1 VAENTDQLRA
11 ADLITAIK
19 SAGIRF
25 IVALPD
31 RTTSEHLLKPMLADP
46 ELRVVQVCKED
57 EGVSICSGLY
67 AAGQRALLLMQ
78 HTGLLDSSNALRGVA
93 VEGHNS
99 IPRNLVHGLC
109 QNGTYETNGAV
120 AIPGRGQVSFA
131 GLAREAGYPQTYRFD
146 TLTPRSRN
154 SVDCDRTSITRVGL
168 RSVSRSLSSNCG
180 VPHTTT
186 TSGYT

>member
-1 VAENTDQLRA
+1 MADDTARLQA

-46 ELRVVQVCKED
+46 ELRVVQICKED

-78 HTGLLDSSNALRGVA
+78 YTGLLDSVNALRGVA
-93 VEGHNS
+93 MEGHNPVCMMVGLLHKEPGVLPAQS
-99 IPRNLVHGLC
+99 RHYGVRIVEPVLDAMRIVDVAVGLLVQEVQFALLVVLVMVGVEIEPA
-109 QNGTYETNGAV
+109 G
-120 AIPGRGQVSFA
+120 IGRG
-131 GLAREAGYPQTYRFD
+131 E
-146 TLTPRSRN
+146 
-154 SVDCDRTSITRVGL
+154 L
-168 RSVSRSLSSNCG
+168 RRC
-180 VPHTTT
+180 
-186 TSGYT
+186 

>member
-1 VAENTDQLRA
+1 MADNTDRLRA

-46 ELRVVQVCKED
+46 ELRVVQICKED

-78 HTGLLDSSNALRGVA
+78 HTGLLDSINALRGVA
-93 VEGHNS
+93 VEGQN
-99 IPRNLVHGLC
+99 PVCMMVGLLSKEPGVPPT
-109 QNGTYETNGAV
+109 QSTRYGIRIVEPVLDAMQIEHHLIEAPDDVEKVVPAIETAY
-120 AIPGRGQVSFA
+120 A
-131 GLAREAGYPQTYRFD
+131 
-146 TLTPRSRN
+146 RSRP
-154 SVDCDRTSITRVGL
+154 VVMLIGREPI
-168 RSVSRSLSSNCG
+168 
-180 VPHTTT
+180 
-186 TSGYT
+186 